1 MSDKCTSPPPELTGV
16 NADTR
21 LSSDQRA
28 QLYLELY
35 KQQMAY
41 FHETRRIEFQANL
54 ALWGA
59 IFAVGYA
66 LAGKV
71 HPSAALSLGFVIG
84 TGLVSGVW
92 AWFLQKTKN
101 FDKVLFAEYRARIE
115 RLLGAQPLRPDTPT
129 AAGEH
134 AWWPGSQI

>member
-1 MSDKCTSPPPELTGV
+1 MSDKLPPELTGKEQWQKFNGV
-16 NADTR
+16 NADLR
-21 LSSDQRA
+21 LTSDQRA

-66 LAGKV
+66 LAGK
-71 HPSAALSLGFVIG
+71 ASLGG
-84 TGLVSGVW
+84 PLPGLRHRHGLAQWSLGLVS
-92 AWFLQKTKN
+92 T
-101 FDKVLFAEYRARIE
+101 EYKE
-115 RLLGAQPLRPDTPT
+115 F
-129 AAGEH
+129 
-134 AWWPGSQI
+134 